1 MRKFSAFLACG
12 ALLLMSV
19 AWVEGQQEKKQGG
32 GGGFGGMFG
41 GGPTNPYTLLMRA
54 DVKKE
59 IDATDE
65 QMEKLP
71 DEMMVAISK
80 VLNEKQFKRFRQLDL
95 QKKQN
100 VAFKDASVQKEL
112 KMTDEQKKNIL
123 TIITD
128 ETKEIAELMPKGGGF
143 GKGGG
148 GGKGGGKETQEKIE
162 TVRKDAKEK
171 IYTVLTKDQRKAWRE
186 MVGEEFKFTQQG
198 FGGGGFGGKGKDAKK
213 DAADK

>member
-32 GGGFGGMFG
+32 GGGFQFG
-41 GGPTNPYTLLMRA
+41 RGGPTNPYDLLTRS

-59 IDATDE
+59 LDVTDD

-71 DEMMVAISK
+71 DEVMVAISK

-100 VAFKDASVQKEL
+100 AAFKDAFVQKEL

-128 ETKEIAELMPKGGGF
+128 ETKEVAELMPKF
-143 GKGGG
+143 GGG
-148 GGKGGGKETQEKIE
+148 GGKGKGSG
-162 TVRKDAKEK
+162 D
-171 IYTVLTKDQRKAWRE
+171 D
-186 MVGEEFKFTQQG
+186 FKR
-198 FGGGGFGGKGKDAKK
+198 
-213 DAADK
+213 

>member
-1 MRKFSAFLACG
+1 MRKFSAFLTCG

-32 GGGFGGMFG
+32 GGGGFGRG
-41 GGPTNPYTLLMRA
+41 GFGPTNPYDLLTRS

-59 IDATDE
+59 LDVTED

-71 DEMMVAISK
+71 DEVMVAISK
-80 VLNEKQFKRFRQLDL
+80 VLSEKQFKRFRQLDL

-100 VAFKDASVQKEL
+100 TAFKVGYVQKEL

-128 ETKEIAELMPKGGGF
+128 ESKEIAELMPKGGGF

-148 GGKGGGKETQEKIE
+148 GGKGGGKETAEKIE

-186 MVGEEFKFTQQG
+186 LIGEEFKFTQQG
-198 FGGGGFGGKGKDAKK
+198 FGGGFGGKGKDAKK
-213 DAADK
+213 DASNK